1 VFNFLECIMAAIILG
16 NIYLLGITMKLKR
29 AFALSSLV
37 VAMGFPVYAQDALP
51 EKTVGKDKKIEKI
64 HIVGVRQDRV
74 SQGATGLTME
84 LNETP
89 QSISVI
95 SSQQIKN
102 FAANSINDALKI
114 ATGIKVEQSETN
126 RTRYKSRGFDVKST
140 QIDGVG
146 LPNSWGLVTG
156 AMESYGYEEI
166 EIIRGANGQLTGV
179 GNSAGTINYVR
190 KRPTN
195 ENEGEIG
202 LTLGSYNSKRLQADY
217 SFLLTDSG
225 SWAARVI
232 AVAQDAESYLDSL
245 ENDRSYF
252 SAVVDGQITDNSTL
266 TFGASHQDANTDGNM
281 WGGLTF
287 KYADGT
293 RADWDV
299 SASPAQEWT
308 MWDTTNTQAFVE
320 YAYSFDNDWE
330 IKTTYNL
337 RDSANQSKLLYLYD
351 ARGLFDSET
360 NLGLFSLPG
369 RYDAEFTAHLF
380 DITANGEYDLFD
392 KSHELTMGVSISKSE
407 SLSFKN
413 DYDRATTPAF
423 GFAPAFPYASNVLPE
438 PVWGEK
444 TQYAEIDVT
453 LTRFFG
459 STKLNVTDD
468 LFLVAGFNAIDYKR
482 EGLNSGVVI
491 DNNENEVSPYAA
503 ATYAITDDVNAYV
516 SYSDIYQPQ
525 EQYDINGEFLDPS
538 KGVNYEIGL
547 KTQWLDDSLLATFAM
562 FSAEQ
567 ENISAYAGRNALGK
581 SYYEGTNID
590 SKGFE
595 LELTGKISDNL
606 NAVFAYTYLDVEDDL
621 GVNTNEWIATDVVN
635 FSLDYTLTQ
644 LPEVT
649 VGFGGK
655 WQSKTENAKSK
666 VIQDSYV
673 LVNAFAR
680 WNVSEKL
687 AIQANI
693 NNITDE
699 KYITSLGTIGYY
711 GAPVN
716 GSVSLSYR
724 F

>member
-1 VFNFLECIMAAIILG
+1 
-16 NIYLLGITMKLKR
+16 MKIKW
-29 AFALSSLV
+29 AFTLSALV
-37 VAMGFPVYAQDALP
+37 VAIGFPVYGQGALS
-51 EKTVGKDKKIEKI
+51 EKAVEKNKKIEKI
-64 HIVGVRQDRV
+64 LIVGVRQDRV

-95 SSQQIKN
+95 SSEQIKN
-102 FAANSINDALKI
+102 FAANSINDVLKI

-195 ENEGEIG
+195 ENEGEVG
-202 LTLGSYNSKRLQADY
+202 LTFGAYNSKRLQADY
-217 SFLLTDSG
+217 SLLLTDSG

-232 AVAQDAESYLDSL
+232 VVAQDSESYLDIL
-245 ENDRSYF
+245 ENNRSYF
-252 SAVVDGQITDNSTL
+252 STVIDGQITDNSTL
-266 TFGASHQDANTDGNM
+266 TFGISHQDANTDGNM

-293 RADWDV
+293 RANWDV
-299 SASPAQEWT
+299 SASPAQDWT
-308 MWDTTNTQAFVE
+308 MWDTANTQAFFE
-320 YAYSFDNDWE
+320 YSYMFDNEWE

-337 RDSANQSKLLYLYD
+337 RDSENQSKLLYLYD
-351 ARGLFDSET
+351 ASSLFDSTT

-380 DITANGEYDLFD
+380 DVVANGEYNLFD
-392 KSHELTMGVSISKSE
+392 QKHELTMGISMSKSE

-413 DYDRATTPAF
+413 DYDRSTTPAF
-423 GFAPAFPYASNVLPE
+423 GFTPAFPYASNILSE
-438 PVWGEK
+438 PVWDEQTK
-444 TQYAEIDVT
+444 YADIDVT

-459 STKLNVTDD
+459 STKLNITED
-468 LFLVAGFNAIDYKR
+468 LFLVAGFNAIEYKR

-491 DNNENEVSPYAA
+491 DNNEDEISPYVA
-503 ATYAITDDVNAYV
+503 ATYAITDDINAYV

-547 KTQWLDDSLLATFAM
+547 KTQWLDDSLLATFAL

-567 ENISAYAGRNALGK
+567 ENISAYAGRNSQGK
-581 SYYEGTNID
+581 SYYKGTNID
-590 SKGFE
+590 AKGFE
-595 LELTGKISDNL
+595 FEMTGHISDNL
-606 NAVFAYTYLDVEDDL
+606 NAVFAYTFLDIEDEL
-621 GVNTNEWIATDVVN
+621 GVNTNEWIANDVIN
-635 FSLDYTLTQ
+635 FSLDYTLPQ

-649 VGFGGK
+649 FGFGGK
-655 WQSKTENAKSK
+655 WQSKTENAASK
-666 VIQDSYV
+666 VKQDSYV
-673 LVNAFAR
+673 IVNTFAR
-680 WNVSEKL
+680 WNVSDKVV
-687 AIQANI
+687 IQANI
-693 NNITDE
+693 ENITDE

-711 GAPVN
+711 GAPIN
-716 GSVSLSYR
+716 GSVSVAYR